1 MKATIGKFLYSI
13 PFVIFG
19 IFHFMKGDQMAGMV
33 PSWVPGGI
41 FWVYL
46 TGVAMLA
53 AGVSIMINKKA
64 ALATLLLAVL
74 LLLFILTIH
83 LPAVIGGDQQAMTS
97 LLKDTALAGAALFM
111 SGHFKD

>member
-1 MKATIGKFLYSI
+1 MKATIGKFLYAI
-13 PFVIFG
+13 PFAIFG

-53 AGVSIMINKKA
+53 AGICIIINKKA
-64 ALATLLLAVL
+64 SLATLLLAVL
-74 LLLFILTIH
+74 LLLFVLTIH

-111 SGHFKD
+111 SAYFKD